1 MIQRHFVSKFGIL
14 LVAFFLFAAAHAADA
29 YSFTDVNYPGAV
41 WTVAQEIN
49 DSRQIVGYYADT
61 AGGRHGFLLSGGT
74 YTTID
79 CPSPYTISSS
89 AFGINNLGQIV
100 GVCSAPGGVS
110 GFYGSSRSF
119 IVNGGVLSFLPDAPG
134 SYGGAS
140 TAAQGINDSGQIVG
154 WYADSCLCKGH
165 GFLLSGGI
173 YTTIDVPGFGSTY
186 ARGINN
192 VGEIV
197 GGTQQVFGGGFEQ
210 AFTLNNGTYT
220 NFNDPAV
227 GPSSSSEADGIN
239 SLGHSVGFYSD
250 VNGVTHGFL
259 LDGGVFTNVD
269 HPNALLTEAL
279 GINSQEQIVGAYNDA
294 ANVTHGFV
302 TAPIVPFATFK
313 VDAGIDQDQNTSFE
327 IDGHFTLGAGSA
339 GINLLTEDVKLQV
352 GTFSTAIPSGS
363 FEGDG
368 RNTFEF
374 EGLINGVELKVT
386 IYHVRDNR
394 FLFTAIGKGANMT
407 GTVNPVTVVLTIGD
421 NTGSAKVI
429 ADLDK

>member
-1 MIQRHFVSKFGIL
+1 
-14 LVAFFLFAAAHAADA
+14 
-29 YSFTDVNYPGAV
+29 
-41 WTVAQEIN
+41 
-49 DSRQIVGYYADT
+49 
-61 AGGRHGFLLSGGT
+61 
-74 YTTID
+74 
-79 CPSPYTISSS
+79 
-89 AFGINNLGQIV
+89 
-100 GVCSAPGGVS
+100 
-110 GFYGSSRSF
+110 
-119 IVNGGVLSFLPDAPG
+119 VNGGVLSFLPDAPG